1 MPASVNR
8 NPYLVAFVLFM
19 IAIILSLSLAAWQ
32 FAAAGLTESST
43 QLFTRYTAR
52 LSCLFFLPVF
62 AGLALYQLIPNDRT
76 RWLIRYRR
84 QLGLAFALAH
94 GIHLFA
100 IVLHF
105 NVIDAWFTTED
116 IPALLI
122 YLFIGVMA
130 VTSNSFSVKTLGTG
144 WRVIHKIGLYGIFVG
159 FFSTYL
165 GRIQRHGTYESDIA
179 GDLWLYMVLFLLVTC
194 AWLLRLVAFWLK
206 RRERTLT
213 ASA

>member
-1 MPASVNR
+1 MSASANR

-19 IAIILSLSLAAWQ
+19 VAIVLSVILADWQ
-32 FAAAGLTESST
+32 FAAAGLTENST
-43 QLFTRYTAR
+43 QLFARYTAR

-62 AGLALYQLIPNDRT
+62 AGQALYQLIPNDRT
-76 RWLIRYRR
+76 RWLIQYRR

-105 NVIDAWFTTED
+105 NAIDAWFTPED

-159 FFSTYL
+159 FFYTYL
-165 GRIQRHGTYESDIA
+165 GRIQSHGTYESDIA

-206 RRERTLT
+206 RREQTLT

>member
-1 MPASVNR
+1 MSASANR

-19 IAIILSLSLAAWQ
+19 VAIVLSVILVDWQ
-32 FAAAGLTESST
+32 FAAA
-43 QLFTRYTAR
+43 
-52 LSCLFFLPVF
+52 
-62 AGLALYQLIPNDRT
+62 
-76 RWLIRYRR
+76 
-84 QLGLAFALAH
+84 GLAFALAH

-105 NVIDAWFTTED
+105 NAIDAWYTPED

-159 FFSTYL
+159 FFYIYL
-165 GRIQRHGTYESDIA
+165 GRIQSHGTYESDIA
-179 GDLWLYMVLFLLVTC
+179 SDLWLYMVLFLLVTC

-206 RRERTLT
+206 RREQTLT